1 MTASNASARPA
12 PAPSPGSS
20 PARQSSPAR
29 EVCFVK
35 YYQKGS
41 TDIAAD
47 QMAVALRRR
56 GLAARSIFAG
66 ELLGLHDAILVFVKR
81 IDLLDLWRCKRAKN
95 PIVVDVQDTVVF
107 KRGIRY
113 AAAWD
118 GMIFRSRRALD
129 DFGRGRAGAVL
140 IPQHWDERYR
150 PRTVPDDR
158 LRLGFIGDPRS
169 LPFTEPIPGLVAV
182 FDDWFG
188 RAPEFNAHLSVRG
201 TRRELL
207 YKPNNKVATA
217 AACNAV
223 LLTSRDEA
231 AREHLGDARSL
242 PFIEPIPGLV
252 AVFDDWFGRAV
263 EFNAHL
269 SVRGTQRELLYK
281 PNNKVATAA
290 ACNAVLLTSRD
301 ESARDHL
308 GDDYPF
314 YTDSDRESVLAA
326 IAELERRVGG
336 PQWRRALEKLAAVRV
351 DTSLERTTDLYLDY
365 LGRFGELETLAGS
378 EGEATLA
385 RA

>member
-1 MTASNASARPA
+1 MTISNASAGA
-12 PAPSPGSS
+12 ASS
-20 PARQSSPAR
+20 PRRSTSPAR

-56 GLAARSIFAG
+56 GVAARSIFAR
-66 ELLGLHDAILVFVKR
+66 ELAGVRDSVLVFVKR
-81 IDLLDLWRCKRAKN
+81 IDLLDLWRAKRAGN
-95 PIVVDVQDTVVF
+95 ALVVDVQDTVVF

-118 GMIFRSRRALD
+118 GMIFRSRRALE
-129 DFGRGRAGAVL
+129 DFGRGRPGAVL

-158 LRLGFIGDPRS
+158 LRLGF
-169 LPFTEPIPGLVAV
+169 
-182 FDDWFG
+182 
-188 RAPEFNAHLSVRG
+188 
-201 TRRELL
+201 
-207 YKPNNKVATA
+207 
-217 AACNAV
+217 
-223 LLTSRDEA
+223 
-231 AREHLGDARSL
+231 LGDARSL

-378 EGEATLA
+378 EGEATSA

>member
-12 PAPSPGSS
+12 PAPSRGSS
-20 PARQSSPAR
+20 PARQSSAAR

-56 GLAARSIFAG
+56 GVAARSIFAS
-66 ELLGLHDAILVFVKR
+66 ELQGLHDAILVFVKR

-169 LPFTEPIPGLVAV
+169 LPFEEPVPGLTAV

-188 RAPEFNAHLSVRG
+188 RAGEFNAHLSVRG
-201 TRRELL
+201 TRREQL
-207 YKPNNKVATA
+207 YKPNNKISTA

-231 AREHLGDARSL
+231 AREHLGD
-242 PFIEPIPGLV
+242 
-252 AVFDDWFGRAV
+252 
-263 EFNAHL
+263 
-269 SVRGTQRELLYK
+269 
-281 PNNKVATAA
+281 
-290 ACNAVLLTSRD
+290 
-301 ESARDHL
+301 
-308 GDDYPF
+308 DYPF
-314 YTDSDRESVLAA
+314 YTDPDREAVIAA
-326 IAELERRVGG
+326 IAVLERRVGG
-336 PQWRRALEKLAAVRV
+336 TDWKRALEQLAAIRV
-351 DTSLERTTDLYLDY
+351 ATSLDRTTDLYLDY
-365 LGRFGELETLAGS
+365 LSRFGELRTLENS
-378 EGEATLA
+378 EAAPTSAATA
-385 RA
+385 

>member
-1 MTASNASARPA
+1 MAASNDPARPA
-12 PAPSPGSS
+12 PEPSRGPSLV
-20 PARQSSPAR
+20 R

-56 GLAARSIFAG
+56 GVAARSIFAR
-66 ELLGLHDAILVFVKR
+66 ELPDVSDAILVFVKR
-81 IDLLDLWRCKRAKN
+81 IDLLDLWRCKRARN

-118 GMIFRSRRALD
+118 GMIFRSRRALE
-129 DFGRGRAGAVL
+129 DFGRGRPGAVL
-140 IPQHWDERYR
+140 IPQHWDERYH

-169 LPFTEPIPGLVAV
+169 LPFDEPIPGLTTV

-188 RAPEFNAHLSVRG
+188 RAGEFNAHLSVRG

-231 AREHLGDARSL
+231 AREHLGD
-242 PFIEPIPGLV
+242 
-252 AVFDDWFGRAV
+252 
-263 EFNAHL
+263 
-269 SVRGTQRELLYK
+269 
-281 PNNKVATAA
+281 
-290 ACNAVLLTSRD
+290 
-301 ESARDHL
+301 
-308 GDDYPF
+308 DYPF
-314 YTDSDRESVLAA
+314 YTDPDREAVLAA
-326 IAELERRVGG
+326 IAVLERRVGG
-336 PQWRRALEKLAAVRV
+336 TDWKRALEQLAEIRV
-351 DTSLERTTDLYLDY
+351 ATSLDRTTDLYLDY
-365 LGRFGELETLAGS
+365 LSRFGELRALENSETAAAS
-378 EGEATLA
+378 AATA
-385 RA
+385 

>member
-1 MTASNASARPA
+1 MTASNASASAATEPRRR
-12 PAPSPGSS
+12 SS
-20 PARQSSPAR
+20 PARQSSAAR

-56 GLAARSIFAG
+56 GVAARSIFAS
-66 ELLGLHDAILVFVKR
+66 ELAGLRDSILVFVKR
-81 IDLLDLWRCKRAKN
+81 IDLMDLWRAKRAKN
-95 PIVVDVQDTVVF
+95 PIVLDVQDTVVF

-118 GMIFRSRRALD
+118 GIIFRSLRALE
-129 DFGRGRAGAVL
+129 DFGRGRSGAVL

-158 LRLGFIGDPRS
+158 LRLGFLGDPRS
-169 LPFTEPIPGLVAV
+169 LPFDEPIPGLTAV

-188 RAPEFNAHLSVRG
+188 RAGEFNAHLSVRG

-231 AREHLGDARSL
+231 AREHLGD
-242 PFIEPIPGLV
+242 
-252 AVFDDWFGRAV
+252 
-263 EFNAHL
+263 
-269 SVRGTQRELLYK
+269 
-281 PNNKVATAA
+281 
-290 ACNAVLLTSRD
+290 
-301 ESARDHL
+301 
-308 GDDYPF
+308 DYPF
-314 YTDSDRESVLAA
+314 YTDPDREAVIAA
-326 IAELERRVGG
+326 IAVLERRIGG
-336 PQWRRALEKLAAVRV
+336 SDWRRALEQLAVIREA
-351 DTSLERTTDLYLDY
+351 TSLDRTTDLYLDY
-365 LGRFGELETLAGS
+365 LARFGELRPLDGS
-378 EGEATLA
+378 EVEAPTA
-385 RA
+385 VATATD

>member
-12 PAPSPGSS
+12 SAPSRGSS

-56 GLAARSIFAG
+56 GVAARSIFAS
-66 ELLGLHDAILVFVKR
+66 EIQGLHDAILVFVKR

-169 LPFTEPIPGLVAV
+169 LPFEEPVPGLTAV

-188 RAPEFNAHLSVRG
+188 RAGEFNAHLSVRG
-201 TRRELL
+201 TRREQL
-207 YKPNNKVATA
+207 YKPNNKISTA

-231 AREHLGDARSL
+231 AREHLGD
-242 PFIEPIPGLV
+242 
-252 AVFDDWFGRAV
+252 
-263 EFNAHL
+263 
-269 SVRGTQRELLYK
+269 
-281 PNNKVATAA
+281 
-290 ACNAVLLTSRD
+290 
-301 ESARDHL
+301 
-308 GDDYPF
+308 DYPF
-314 YTDSDRESVLAA
+314 YTDPDREAVIAA
-326 IAELERRVGG
+326 IAVLERRVGG
-336 PQWRRALEKLAAVRV
+336 TDWKRALEQLAAIRV
-351 DTSLERTTDLYLDY
+351 ATSLDRTTGLYLDY
-365 LGRFGELETLAGS
+365 LSRFGELRPLENS
-378 EGEATLA
+378 EAAATSA
-385 RA
+385 ATA

>member
-12 PAPSPGSS
+12 PAPS
-20 PARQSSPAR
+20 RRSSPAR

-56 GLAARSIFAG
+56 GIAARSIFAR
-66 ELLGLHDAILVFVKR
+66 ELTGLRDAILVFVKR
-81 IDLLDLWRCKRAKN
+81 IDLLDLWRCKRARN

-118 GMIFRSRRALD
+118 GMIFRSRRALE

-140 IPQHWDERYR
+140 IPQHWDERYH

-158 LRLGFIGDPRS
+158 LRLGFLGDPRS
-169 LPFTEPIPGLVAV
+169 LPFTEPIPGLTAV

-188 RAPEFNAHLSVRG
+188 RAGEFNAHLSVRG
-201 TRRELL
+201 TRREQL
-207 YKPNNKVATA
+207 YKPNNKISTA

-231 AREHLGDARSL
+231 AREHLGD
-242 PFIEPIPGLV
+242 
-252 AVFDDWFGRAV
+252 
-263 EFNAHL
+263 
-269 SVRGTQRELLYK
+269 
-281 PNNKVATAA
+281 
-290 ACNAVLLTSRD
+290 
-301 ESARDHL
+301 
-308 GDDYPF
+308 DYPF
-314 YTDSDRESVLAA
+314 YTDPDREAVIAAIAVLERRFGGTDWKRALEQLAA
-326 IAELERRVGG
+326 IRV
-336 PQWRRALEKLAAVRV
+336 A
-351 DTSLERTTDLYLDY
+351 TSLERTTDLYLDY
-365 LGRFGELETLAGS
+365 LSRFGELRILEK
-378 EGEATLA
+378 GEAVAGDAAATA
-385 RA
+385 PTAAAS